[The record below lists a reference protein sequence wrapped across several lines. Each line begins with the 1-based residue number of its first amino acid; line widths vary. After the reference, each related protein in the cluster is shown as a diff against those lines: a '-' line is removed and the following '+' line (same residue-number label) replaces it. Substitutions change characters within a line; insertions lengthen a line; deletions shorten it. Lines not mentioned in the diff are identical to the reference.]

1 MARRSWDPVPVL
13 VLAVILLAGLAA
25 WWAFPRVQ
33 RALSSQDCVA
43 SGHVNCGQ

>member
-1 MARRSWDPVPVL
+1 MAGRRLDLVPVL
-13 VLAVILLAGLAA
+13 VLAVILAAGLAA

-33 RALSSQDCVA
+33 HALSNQDCVA